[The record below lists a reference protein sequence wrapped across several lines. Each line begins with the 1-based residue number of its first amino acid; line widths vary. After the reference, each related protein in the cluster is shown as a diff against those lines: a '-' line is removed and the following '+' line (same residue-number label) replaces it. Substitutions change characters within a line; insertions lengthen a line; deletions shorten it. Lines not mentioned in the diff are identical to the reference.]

1 MIGIPGIQELL
12 FMILIIC
19 VLSMS
24 GLWPTVI
31 KGLREL
37 RGEQVDDE
45 VSDGS
50 SRGGARPSGGAGALS
65 RTDLE
70 LCYRLLGVSS
80 SASWEEVEKAYRNK
94 AKIHH
99 PDRGGDADTMRA
111 LNEAYNMLKRIH
123 RGR

>member
-37 RGEQVDDE
+37 RGEHIDDDPQPR
-45 VSDGS
+45 S
-50 SRGGARPSGGAGALS
+50 GAKPGAQALS
-65 RTDLE
+65 KTELD
-70 LCYRLLGVSS
+70 LCYRMLGISS
-80 SASWEEVEKAYRNK
+80 TASWTEIEKAYRNK

-111 LNEAYNMLKRIH
+111 LNEAYNLLKKIH
-123 RGR
+123 RPR

>member
-12 FMILIIC
+12 LMILIIC

-37 RGEQVDDE
+37 RGEHLDDE
-45 VSDGS
+45 PLGGS
-50 SRGGARPSGGAGALS
+50 SSGARPGAGSSALS
-65 RTDLE
+65 RSDLE

-80 SASWEEVEKAYRNK
+80 SASWEEVEKAYRSK

-111 LNEAYNMLKRIH
+111 LNEAYTQLKRIH

>member
-12 FMILIIC
+12 LMILIIC

-45 VSDGS
+45 PSGS
-50 SRGGARPSGGAGALS
+50 GKGSGARSGAGQGKLS

-80 SASWEEVEKAYRNK
+80 SASWEDVEKAYRSK

-123 RGR
+123 RER